1 MEIFNELILDI
12 IEAVILLCVF
22 QVFMGEKNFISK
34 HRVKAIG
41 LCITITAF
49 LYWSTVSLPMEYHTF
64 FNVVFS
70 VLALTFFT
78 EINIFSAMMVYFIFT
93 SLILVTEISVITVM
107 MLILHLDLQQ
117 MLLNQHY
124 MFIFTLSSKLI
135 QIGTTILL
143 FRYNLS
149 LRKFRIFSKEN
160 SIYSNF
166 VVSFGIFGVFTLSV
180 SLSIYKISNSVIY
193 NLMLFGFYIAFFIIS
208 LKDLI
213 ERDKLVTINNKYKI
227 QEYQIKNMEQI
238 ISITREEKHDYAN
251 HINVMQA
258 LCTLNKPNTME
269 RIKEYVADISD
280 SIHSSFKYL
289 DTGNDYIDGLLAI
302 KSSYAAKNDIQFQVL
317 INEPFSTLK
326 VKADE
331 LISIV
336 SNLVDNA
343 FEAFEEV
350 ENIENRHVSLET
362 QFIQNKFVINIT
374 NNGAK
379 IPEEI
384 LEQIFSRG
392 FSTKKGSER
401 GFGLFITKELVEKNN
416 GKISVKSNELGTNFT
431 VIFDVRRGS

>member
-1 MEIFNELILDI
+1 MGIFNELILDL

-22 QVFMGEKNFISK
+22 QVFMDEKNFVFK
-34 HRVKAIG
+34 NKVKAIG

-49 LYWSTVSLPMEYHTF
+49 LFWSTKNLPMEYHTF
-64 FNVVFS
+64 FNVAFS
-70 VLALTFFT
+70 ILALTFFT
-78 EINIFSAMMVYFIFT
+78 EINIFSSMMIYFIFT
-93 SLILVTEISVITVM
+93 SILLVTEISVVSLM
-107 MLILHLDLQQ
+107 MFILNLNLQQ
-117 MLLNQHY
+117 IVGNQHY
-124 MFIFTLSSKLI
+124 MFILTLCSKLI
-135 QIGTTILL
+135 QIGIAILL
-143 FRYNLS
+143 FKYNLS
-149 LRKFRIFSKEN
+149 IRRFKIFSKEN

-166 VVSFGIFGVFTLSV
+166 IVSFGIFGIFTFSV
-180 SLSIYKISNSVIY
+180 SLSIYKVSNSVVY

-227 QEYQIKNMEQI
+227 QEYQIKNMEQV
-238 ISITREEKHDYAN
+238 ISIIREEKHDYAN

-258 LCTLNKPNTME
+258 LCTLNKPNTMDK
-269 RIKEYVADISD
+269 IKEYVADISD

-317 INEPFSTLK
+317 INEPFSTIK

-343 FEAFEEV
+343 FEAFDGV
-350 ENIENRHVSLET
+350 ECIENRHVSLET
-362 QFIQNKFVINIT
+362 QFTQQKFVINIT
-374 NNGAK
+374 NNGKK
-379 IPEEI
+379 IPVEI
-384 LEQIFSRG
+384 LDQIFSSG

-401 GFGLFITKELVEKNN
+401 GFGLYITKGLVEKNH
-416 GKISVKSNELGTNFT
+416 GKIIVKSNEEDTTFI
-431 VIFDVRRGS
+431 VIFDLKKVI